1 MAAKPRYHARWWC
14 REHPNPCFH
23 VVVTTPQF
31 GSSLV
36 GLLVG
41 LALGLLVVGIGV
53 QSFAYFAGETLN
65 QKVRLTTATSQRVT
79 AHFLSAQARHA
90 GGLMPASATNLNL
103 VSPQPA
109 TLSSDDVDANGDI
122 LNVAQPATAGLDT
135 ADCLGRIKAVGDQI
149 QSSFWVSSENL
160 RCRPSNESSNQPLN
174 AGWAQMTGEVAM
186 ATPVGIQW
194 LPLAMAPTDGGGI
207 LAYRLCLTALDT
219 PVSTPP
225 NCPLTH
231 RTRTR

>member
-1 MAAKPRYHARWWC
+1 M
-14 REHPNPCFH
+14 
-23 VVVTTPQF
+23 VITTPQS

-65 QKVRLTTATSQRVT
+65 QQVRLATATSQRVT

-90 GGLMPASATNLNL
+90 GGLTPASATNLNL
-103 VSPQPA
+103 VAPQPA
-109 TLSSDDVDANGDI
+109 TLSSADAGANGDV
-122 LNVAQPATAGLDT
+122 LNVAQPATAGLDA
-135 ADCLGRIKAVGDQI
+135 ADCMGRSKAVGNQI

-160 RCRPSNESSNQPLN
+160 RCRASNESSNQPLS

-186 ATPVGIQW
+186 ATAVGIQW
-194 LPLAMAPTDGGGI
+194 LPLASAPKDGGCI

-219 PVSTPP
+219 PVLTPP

>member
-1 MAAKPRYHARWWC
+1 
-14 REHPNPCFH
+14 
-23 VVVTTPQF
+23 VVVTTPQS

-65 QKVRLTTATSQRVT
+65 QQVRLATGTSQRVT

-90 GGLMPASATNLNL
+90 GGLMPVSATNRNL

-109 TLSSDDVDANGDI
+109 TLSSYDAGADGDV

-135 ADCLGRIKAVGDQI
+135 ADCLGRNKAVGNQI

-160 RCRPSNESSNQPLN
+160 RCRPSNESSNQPLS

-194 LPLAMAPTDGGGI
+194 LPLASAPTDGDGI

-219 PVSTPP
+219 PVLMLP

>member
-1 MAAKPRYHARWWC
+1 M
-14 REHPNPCFH
+14 
-23 VVVTTPQF
+23 VVTTPQS

-160 RCRPSNESSNQPLN
+160 RCRPSNESSKQPLN

-186 ATPVGIQW
+186 ATPAGIQW
-194 LPLAMAPTDGGGI
+194 LPLALAPLEGGGI